1 MKFKK
6 PKFWD
11 LKNPNI
17 FAYLVSPFTV
27 VLKFSNYFSKKSK
40 KELSKKI
47 KSICI
52 GNIYLGGTGKTPTTI
67 KIYELLKNTNLKIR
81 TAKKFYLDQKDEQ
94 IILYNKTKL
103 ITHKTRKEIFKKAI
117 DEKCD
122 LIIFDDG
129 LQDTTV
135 DYDIKFV
142 CFDTQNWIGN
152 GCLIPSG
159 PLREKLDSL
168 KKYDGVFLK
177 SNNPDYDSDE
187 ISTIIKKFNPNIK
200 IFNSYVKINNL
211 EKFDLSKKY
220 LMFSGIGNSNSFKD
234 ILLRNKFNIIDEVSF
249 PDHNNYN
256 NRDIENLI
264 MKAKK
269 FDAKVITTEKDFVKI
284 SNSHKKDVDFLEIDL
299 NIQKEDLL
307 TKFINLKIY
316 EKY

>member
-1 MKFKK
+1 M
-6 PKFWD
+6 
-11 LKNPNI
+11 I
-17 FAYLVSPFTV
+17 F
-27 VLKFSNYFSKKSK
+27 
-40 KELSKKI
+40 E
-47 KSICI
+47 
-52 GNIYLGGTGKTPTTI
+52 TI
-67 KIYELLKNTNLKIR
+67 KIYELLKNTNLKIG

-135 DYDIKFV
+135 DYDIKFL

-177 SNNPDYDSDE
+177 SNNPDFDSDE

-200 IFNSYVKINNL
+200 IFNSYVKIKNL

-234 ILLRNKFNIIDEVSF
+234 ILLRNKFNIIEEVSF
-249 PDHNNYN
+249 PDHNDYN
-256 NRDIENLI
+256 NSDIENLI

-269 FDAKVITTEKDFVKI
+269 LDAKVITTEKDFVKI
-284 SNSHKKDVDFLEIDL
+284 SNSNKKDIDFLEIDL
-299 NIQKEDLL
+299 NFQKEDLL
-307 TKFINLKIY
+307 IKFINLKIY
-316 EKY
+316 EKH